1 MLLIIRE
8 SNQDYVN
15 SLKSEIKRL
24 GQVEKYINKMN
35 SAKSENKKNYYEQ
48 YAKLLLE
55 KGESIEKFDSIYQEI
70 KDSYQMKKQNL
81 NDLYKEIKEVKKL
94 YV

>member
-1 MLLIIRE
+1 
-8 SNQDYVN
+8 
-15 SLKSEIKRL
+15 
-24 GQVEKYINKMN
+24 MN
-35 SAKSENKKNYYEQ
+35 NTQ
-48 YAKLLLE
+48 KLLLE